1 MIIFLVRASKKLSEI
16 FLKISPVYLGDY
28 YGEIKVHNLL
38 PINTSEKYP
47 AKNVWLYTKRCK
59 GFLENLNG
67 FSVTVRKTRTV
78 KVSCDG
84 YTQNGF
90 VKRVF

>member
-1 MIIFLVRASKKLSEI
+1 MIIFLARASKKLSEI

-47 AKNVWLYTKRCK
+47 AKNV
-59 GFLENLNG
+59 
-67 FSVTVRKTRTV
+67 
-78 KVSCDG
+78 
-84 YTQNGF
+84 
-90 VKRVF
+90 